1 MDEQRTIAVHGHA
14 RAFRMLGTGPTVLLL
29 LHGIGSQGATWDK
42 VAPVLA
48 ERYTVIVPDLLGHGR
63 SAKPRADY
71 SIGGYANGMRDLLGA
86 LDIDRVTVVG
96 HSFGG
101 GVAMQFAYQF
111 PERTDRLVVVA
122 GGGLG
127 SQVSVALRALSLPG
141 ASVALGISHLPPCRL
156 ALGALRAAA
165 GLVAPAA
172 LAADLDEAYTVHTG
186 LRDPAARSAFLHVL
200 RHVVD
205 WRGQLITMR
214 DRAYLAQGLPAL
226 VVWGDRDHVLP
237 AGQARAAA
245 ELMPGARSVVLP
257 GVGHFPHRE
266 APEAFVRAVTDFVE
280 GTRPKRWDARRW
292 RHLLQNHS
300 AITPATSVEDE
311 LQKTG
316 QRDPLDEPARRTKP

>member
-1 MDEQRTIAVHGHA
+1 MDEQRVVEVHGHA
-14 RAFRMLGTGPTVLLL
+14 RAFRMAGTGPTVLLL
-29 LHGIGSQGATWDK
+29 LHGIGSDGATWDT
-42 VAPVLA
+42 VAGALA

-86 LDIDRVTVVG
+86 LDVDRVTVVG

-111 PERTDRLVVVA
+111 PERTERLVVVA

-127 SQVSVALRALSLPG
+127 RQVSVALRALTLPG
-141 ASVALGISHLPPCRL
+141 ASVALGISHLPPSRL
-156 ALGALRAAA
+156 ALSALRAAA

-172 LAADLDEAYTVHTG
+172 LAADLNEAYTVHAG
-186 LRDPAARSAFLHVL
+186 LGDPAARAAFLHVL
-200 RHVVD
+200 RHVAD

-237 AGQARAAA
+237 VGHARAAA

-266 APEAFVRAVTDFVE
+266 APAEFVDAVTDFVE
-280 GTRPKRWDARRW
+280 GTSPNRWDAGRW
-292 RHLLQNHS
+292 RHLLQTRS
-300 AITPATSVEDE
+300 GTSRAMAVD
-311 LQKTG
+311 
-316 QRDPLDEPARRTKP
+316 

>member
-1 MDEQRTIAVHGHA
+1 MDEQRIVEVHGHA
-14 RAFRMLGTGPTVLLL
+14 RAFRVLGTGSTVLLL
-29 LHGIGSQGATWDK
+29 LHGIGSDGATWDT
-42 VAPVLA
+42 VASALA
-48 ERYTVIVPDLLGHGR
+48 ERFTVIVPDLLGHGR

-127 SQVSVALRALSLPG
+127 SQVSVVLRALTLPG
-141 ASVALGISHLPPCRL
+141 ASFALGLSHLSPSRL

-172 LAADLDEAYTVHTG
+172 LAADLNEAYTVHTG

-200 RHVVD
+200 RHVAD

-214 DRAYLAQGLPAL
+214 DRAYLAQGLPVL
-226 VVWGDRDHVLP
+226 IVWGDRDHVLP
-237 AGQARAAA
+237 VEHAQAAA
-245 ELMPGARSVVLP
+245 ELMPGAQSVLLP

-266 APEAFVRAVTDFVE
+266 APAEFVRAVTDFVE
-280 GTRPKRWDARRW
+280 RTSPKRWDARRW
-292 RHLLQNHS
+292 RRLLQNR
-300 AITPATSVEDE
+300 AVPPPAAAVEDAV
-311 LQKTG
+311 Q
-316 QRDPLDEPARRTKP
+316 